1 MGSARDRLIRAT
13 FWNAAGR
20 VVAGLLGLAN
30 TAYAFH
36 ALGADRYG
44 LLATT
49 AATMMA
55 LVLVEFGLRTSTVH
69 FTAADAARGDTAG
82 ASATLGTA
90 TLVHLVAGG
99 LVVAPFLLFPGEAV
113 DLLGADPRLREE
125 GASLLRWWVV
135 FLVLG
140 NAASGWTSVLTAMQ
154 RTGYLAASMAMAGV
168 AQLGTT
174 IAAVHA
180 GWGASALGAG
190 FAAGVVVRAAVESA
204 AAGRVL
210 PGVSILPW
218 RATRAGASRLLS
230 LGRHLQVA
238 RVCDVFVL
246 QIDQLLVSRF
256 LGSGAAGVYRLASDL
271 VLKAREVPLLI
282 SAGILPAASGAA
294 DARDPG
300 ALRDLYL
307 RGTKYVVAAAA
318 LAAAFLAAAAP
329 EVMRAA
335 GGDGAVA
342 GTTVF
347 RILVLGISANVIVG
361 VGTQV
366 GLVVGQARLQAAA
379 GVLSALVSAIG
390 VPVAL
395 AAGFGIPGAAAGT
408 ALALAAGS
416 TSYLPPLHRALGLR
430 AREALRAAYLPPLL
444 PAAGVAAAVLLL
456 HRGPLAGFLAGA
468 VSREIAGVLA
478 VEGAVLAAAYAA
490 VLWFSGWADGVDRDV
505 LRRVWPF
512 AAGEARK

>member
-20 VVAGLLGLAN
+20 VAAGLLGLAN
-30 TAYAFH
+30 MAYAFH

-49 AATMMA
+49 AASMMA
-55 LVLVEFGLRTSTVH
+55 LVLVEFGLRVSTVH
-69 FTAADAARGDTAG
+69 FTAADAARGDAAS
-82 ASATLGTA
+82 ASATLGAA
-90 TLVHLVAGG
+90 TLFHLVAGG
-99 LVVAPFLLFPGEAV
+99 LVVTPFLLFAGTAA

-140 NAASGWTSVLTAMQ
+140 NAASGWTSVLTALQ
-154 RTGYLAASMAMAGV
+154 RTGYLAASMALAGV

-174 IAAVHA
+174 IAAVHY
-180 GWGASALGAG
+180 GWGATALGAG
-190 FAAGVVVRAAVESA
+190 FAAGTVVRAAVESS
-204 AAGRVL
+204 AAGRVF

-218 RATRAGASRLLS
+218 RATRAGAARLLS

-238 RVCDVFVL
+238 RVCDVFVF

-271 VLKAREVPLLI
+271 VLKAREAPLLI
-282 SAGILPAASGAA
+282 TAGILPAASGAA
-294 DARDPG
+294 DAGEPG

-335 GGDGAVA
+335 GGERAAA
-342 GTTVF
+342 GTAVFTVL
-347 RILVLGISANVIVG
+347 ILGITANVIVG

-379 GVLSALVSAIG
+379 GILSAAVSAIG
-390 VPVAL
+390 VPAAL
-395 AAGFGIPGAAAGT
+395 ALGFGIPGAAAGT

-416 TSYLPPLHRALGLR
+416 LSYLPPLHRALGLR
-430 AREALRAAYLPPLL
+430 AREVFRSAYLPPLL
-444 PAAGVAAAVLLL
+444 PAAGVAGAVLLL
-456 HRGPLAGFLAGA
+456 HRGPLAGFFAEAASRKIAAVLAG
-468 VSREIAGVLA
+468 
-478 VEGAVLAAAYAA
+478 EGAVLAAAYAA
-490 VLWFSGWADGVDRDV
+490 VLWLTGWVDAVDRDV
-505 LRRVWPF
+505 LRRAWPF
-512 AAGEARK
+512 AAGEGGR